1 MMEHYVTLF
10 DSKFLPMGL
19 CLHDSLSEH
28 AGSFHLWVICM
39 DELVFEQLA
48 QLNVPNLTSIRLSDV
63 EDNRL
68 KEVKPTRSSGEYCW
82 TLTPFTP
89 EIVFKLAPDAKRVT
103 YLDAD
108 LFFFDSPDSFF
119 EELENSDKHVL
130 ITEHAYAPEYEFRS
144 ETSGKFCVQFM
155 TFMRTKEAIEVLC
168 WWQNRCLEWCYAR
181 VEDGKFGDQKYLDC
195 WPELFDSQVH
205 VLTQVEYTLA
215 PWNVNYFFKKIPEPI
230 IPVFY
235 HFHSLRILSPT
246 KIKLYEGYRIGKAGL
261 SLYEEYLEVIQK
273 KLKIMSGCQILPAC
287 FPEADGLIASLRKIK
302 NTFLMIRKIE
312 KLNTTLINYSDK

>member
-28 AGSFHLWVICM
+28 AGSFHLWVMCM

-48 QLNVPNLTSIRLSDV
+48 QLNVPNLTSIRLSDI
-63 EDNRL
+63 EDDRL

-155 TFMRTKEAIEVLC
+155 TFMRTKEAFEVMH
-168 WWQNRCLEWCYAR
+168 WWQDRCLEWCYAR
-181 VEDGKFGDQKYLDC
+181 FEDGKFGDQKYLDS
-195 WPELFDSQVH
+195 WPEVFSSQVH
-205 VLTQVEYTLA
+205 VLKQTARTLA
-215 PWNVNYFFKKIPEPI
+215 PWNVRYLLNKQSIGFK
-230 IPVFY
+230 PVIY
-235 HFHSLRILSPT
+235 HFHALRILTPT
-246 KIKLYEGYRIGKAGL
+246 KVKLFEGYKVGKSAMIFYDQYLRVLNRKLLVMTASRIASPLMPESAGL
-261 SLYEEYLEVIQK
+261 ILSIRRIKRVVLGIRKVK
-273 KLKIMSGCQILPAC
+273 KLNL
-287 FPEADGLIASLRKIK
+287 
-302 NTFLMIRKIE
+302 
-312 KLNTTLINYSDK
+312 

>member
-48 QLNVPNLTSIRLSDV
+48 QLNVPNLTSIRLSDI
-63 EDNRL
+63 EDDRL

-155 TFMRTKEAIEVLC
+155 TFMRTKEAFEVMH
-168 WWQNRCLEWCYAR
+168 WWQDRCLEWCYAR
-181 VEDGKFGDQKYLDC
+181 FEDGKFGDQKYLDS
-195 WPELFDSQVH
+195 WPEVFSSQVH
-205 VLTQVEYTLA
+205 VLKQTSRTLA
-215 PWNVNYFFKKIPEPI
+215 PWNVRYLLNKQSIGFK
-230 IPVFY
+230 PVIY
-235 HFHSLRILSPT
+235 HFHALRILTPT
-246 KIKLYEGYRIGKAGL
+246 KLKLYEGYRVGKAGL
-261 SLYEEYLEVIQK
+261 LFYEEYIEVIRN
-273 KLKIMSGCQILPAC
+273 KLELMIRYQMSPPCLPDAIG
-287 FPEADGLIASLRKIK
+287 FTINLRKIK
-302 NTFLMIRKIE
+302 STILGFRSVQKI
-312 KLNTTLINYSDK
+312 NIIQVNFSDN